1 MGLES
6 EPLGDLPLAR
16 WGKFKMAWF
25 LGFIGDPTRKATTSE
40 AASAAD
46 GEKKARLAPR
56 PQLVDRRNWLA
67 LIGFGVLHFSH
78 PWTWQ
83 LPAPAI
89 WFPPAAVGFLLLAWL
104 GWPAFVLIL
113 LDSLLVTFQAWATG
127 TPLPGG
133 GSFPALAAGLWVSL
147 LGAFEVWLAW
157 WFYQRLE
164 PDERRLL
171 DPRAATYF
179 LILVPGFTV
188 GITAVLSGLP
198 LVSLGA
204 GPFWQWTSAYWL
216 SHALA
221 IFTVVPISLALATPS
236 LARWGLLGS
245 ARPILERNR
254 GLLPPM
260 TLGDGLEI
268 YGLSLGTAILGLL
281 LVGAHR
287 QEGVVGWQ
295 YWVLPLL
302 LIVWASL
309 RQGLRGGLIAATT
322 TAVLSLTM
330 VSWIGSQQ
338 LVVAPLQGYLLAQC
352 STALLVGI
360 SFSWI
365 RASESRYRQVVD
377 HMPVVLYSARVHGV
391 GRWPIA
397 PENIE
402 ITFASPASRQLFGTA
417 PEELLRDYELWLQH
431 VHPDDRELVRAAIL
445 QLSLHKQ
452 PVTHEY
458 RLNQCGAS
466 SRSSL
471 LQGQGEAKPS
481 PSGPGLEKVRWVRD
495 TLVPLLDA
503 QGTLRGWEGVVV
515 DITEQRLTSDDLRRT
530 TGMLHALVTNLP
542 AGIFFVHAPSGQP
555 ILVNARARELLGQHE
570 DLAAGLAHWPR
581 VYRLFRPDGTTYPPD
596 ELPVYTA
603 LRLGRTSMRDDI
615 VVHRP
620 DGRRLSLV
628 SWAAPIHIRGEG
640 RPDAAVWV
648 LEDLSRLHGLPA
660 RK

>member
-1 MGLES
+1 
-6 EPLGDLPLAR
+6 
-16 WGKFKMAWF
+16 MAWI
-25 LGFIGDPTRKATTSE
+25 LGFIDDPTCATAEGQPATV
-40 AASAAD
+40 AAA
-46 GEKKARLAPR
+46 EKKVRPAPR
-56 PQLVDRRNWLA
+56 PRLVDRRNWLA
-67 LIGFGVLHFSH
+67 LIGLAFLHLSH

-83 LPAPAI
+83 RPLPTI
-89 WFPPAAVGFLLLAWL
+89 WFPPAAIGFLLMAWL
-104 GWPAFVLIL
+104 GRPAFILIL
-113 LDSLLVTFQAWATG
+113 ADTLLVTFQAWATG
-127 TPLPGG
+127 TALPGG
-133 GSFPALAAGLWVSL
+133 ESFPGLAAGLWVSL
-147 LGAFEVWLAW
+147 LGALEVCVAW
-157 WFYQRLE
+157 WFYQRLD

-179 LILVPGFTV
+179 LILVPVFTV
-188 GITAVLSGLP
+188 GIMAVLSGLP
-198 LVSLGA
+198 LALQGA
-204 GPFWQWTSAYWL
+204 DLFWQWTRAYWL

-221 IFTVVPISLALATPS
+221 IFTVVPICLALATPV
-236 LARWGLLGS
+236 LARSGLLGS
-245 ARPILERNR
+245 ARPSLERNR
-254 GLLPPM
+254 GLLPPL

-287 QEGVVGWQ
+287 QEGPVGWQ

-309 RQGLRGGLIAATT
+309 RQGLRGGLIAASVT
-322 TAVLSLTM
+322 VLLSVTM
-330 VSWIGSQQ
+330 VSWAGSRQ

-365 RASESRYRQVVD
+365 RASETRYRQVVE
-377 HMPVVLYSARVHGV
+377 HMPVVLYSARVRGP

-431 VHPDDRELVRAAIL
+431 VHPDDRELVRAAVL
-445 QLSLHKQ
+445 QLSLQKQ

-458 RLNQCGAS
+458 RLNQSGCS
-466 SRSSL
+466 SRSKL
-471 LQGQGEAKPS
+471 GQEQAEQES
-481 PSGPGLEKVRWVRD
+481 STSGGDSRQKVRWVRD

-503 QGTLRGWEGVVV
+503 QGSLRGWEGVVV
-515 DITEQRLTSDDLRRT
+515 DITEQRLVSDDLRRM

-581 VYRLFRPDGTTYPPD
+581 IYRLFRPDGTAYPSE

-603 LRLGRTSMRDDI
+603 LRLGRPSMRDDI

-620 DGRRLSLV
+620 DGRRTSLV
-628 SWAAPIHIRGEG
+628 SWAAPIHIRDNN

-648 LEDLSRLHGLPA
+648 LEDLARLHGAPT